1 MKVVNRHGTPV
12 DPVPFLVAATTAFL
26 ASYVYLPAYFLSLGA
41 SLPVALVGATLV
53 FVVTA
58 IGAFYRCCWTA
69 RPELRGEVPAEM
81 RMHRL
86 VYGILLGFCV
96 IVLLALPFL

>member
-1 MKVVNRHGTPV
+1 MEVTNRHGTPV
-12 DPVPFLVAATTAFL
+12 DPVPFLVVATTAFL
-26 ASYVYLPAYFLSLGA
+26 ASYVYLPAYFISLGA
-41 SLPVALVGATLV
+41 SLPVALAGTTLV
-53 FVVTA
+53 FGVTA
-58 IGAFYRCCWTA
+58 VVAFYRCCWNA

-86 VYGILLGFCV
+86 VYGILLAFCV